1 MQCRGKVRGW
11 VRIRQV
17 AVGQVNPGPQSRET
31 EVGLSQIAIFHRIS
45 QQVYLPRT
53 ILTNLLD
60 VLKALELQ

>member
-1 MQCRGKVRGW
+1 M
-11 VRIRQV
+11 